1 MDKKIIESFD
11 ASKWEIETDTGWS
24 DILEVHK
31 TRPFDIWTINTK
43 NYELKCA
50 DEHIVF
56 DEKYKEIFVMDLS
69 VGDKIITKTGI
80 ETITNIENSN
90 ISENMYDLSIDDK
103 NHRYWTDAIL
113 SHNSTSYTV
122 VILHEMLFK
131 KDIKALICS
140 NKAAAALEIVGR
152 IRLAYELLPQWLKC
166 GIVSFNKSSIELS
179 NGSRVKGIATSP
191 DSARGESCN
200 ILCMDELAFISKNIM
215 DDFASSV
222 FPVISS
228 VKGTKMIVVST
239 PNGTGNWFY
248 ETFNNAQLNPGGEWA
263 STKLNW
269 DVFPGRD
276 EAWKLQMIETFGGG
290 DGAIRKFA
298 QEFENKFF
306 GTGFSLIDNTII
318 RAYNSAY
325 IEWRKD
331 NKIKTKVFVEGYDQ
345 FSIKMVE
352 KPLEGHVY
360 SLGYDTAEGLGGD
373 SSTIH
378 VLDITDVKKLKI
390 VAYYGNNTINPHDF
404 SYVVAKTSNF
414 YNHAHCLGEA
424 NGIGHTVI
432 SNLHLVYELDE
443 LINYE
448 NKKRE
453 VGMYVTNNVKVTA
466 CLFLKDNL
474 KPDECEILS
483 PKLIEELEYFERKQG
498 GSART
503 TFAASSKH
511 DDYVMSFVWAYFSIF
526 SEIAENYWLVTYEN
540 DKLGNPAP
548 VAFKDYIPH
557 FNSKDNIDSKFKTD
571 IKLDGKKQNAIENN
585 ENSGTV
591 HVFDE
596 DSIGQSSNNGWTDP
610 SQGSSHVPS
619 ANEMVATFKF

>member
-1 MDKKIIESFD
+1 MKNLQAENGFIRGNPNLKSPDYTEYI
-11 ASKWEIETDTGWS
+11 SKEEA
-24 DILEVHK
+24 EFRV
-31 TRPFDIWTINTK
+31 
-43 NYELKCA
+43 
-50 DEHIVF
+50 
-56 DEKYKEIFVMDLS
+56 KEIIKCKNDIVYFANKYFTIIHLKRGKEIIKMYPEQEEMVKMMSESDRTIIS
-69 VGDKIITKTGI
+69 ASRQVGK
-80 ETITNIENSN
+80 
-90 ISENMYDLSIDDK
+90 
-103 NHRYWTDAIL
+103 
-113 SHNSTSYTV
+113 STSYTI

-131 KDIKALICS
+131 KDVKALICS
-140 NKAAAALEIVGR
+140 NKASSALEIVGR

-166 GIVSFNKSSIELS
+166 GIISFNKSSIELS

-200 ILCMDELAFISKNIM
+200 ILCMDELAFIPKNIM

-263 STKLNW
+263 SSKLNW

-290 DGAIRKFA
+290 DSAIRKFA

-306 GTGFSLIDNTII
+306 GTGFSLIDNKII
-318 RAYNSAY
+318 REYNSKY

-331 NKIKTKVFVEGYDQ
+331 NKIKTKEFIKGYNK
-345 FSIKMVE
+345 FSINIIE
-352 KPLEGHVY
+352 KPIKDHVY
-360 SLGYDTAEGLGGD
+360 SLGYDTAEGLGSD
-373 SSTIH
+373 ASTIH
-378 VLDITDVKKLKI
+378 VLDITNIKKLKI

-404 SYVVAKTSNF
+404 SYVIAKTSNF

-432 SNLHLVYELDE
+432 SNLHLVYEIDE

-448 NKKRE
+448 NKSRD
-453 VGMYVTNNVKVTA
+453 VGMYVTNIVKVTA
-466 CLFLKDNL
+466 CLFVKDNL
-474 KPDECEILS
+474 NPEECELSS

-498 GSART
+498 GRAQT
-503 TFAASSKH
+503 TFAASTGH
-511 DDYVMSFVWAYFSIF
+511 DDYVMSFIWAFFALYPK
-526 SEIAENYWLVTYEN
+526 IAENYWIVTYEK
-540 DKLGNPAP
+540 DKLGNPKP
-548 VAFKDYIPH
+548 IAFKDYIPH
-557 FNSKDNIDSKFKTD
+557 FNSKDDIDSKFKTD
-571 IKLDGKKQNAIENN
+571 INLDSRNQNLI

-596 DSIGQSSNNGWTDP
+596 DSIGQSSNNGWSDP
-610 SQGSSHVPS
+610 SQNNSHTPS
-619 ANEMVATFKF
+619 PNEMIATFKF